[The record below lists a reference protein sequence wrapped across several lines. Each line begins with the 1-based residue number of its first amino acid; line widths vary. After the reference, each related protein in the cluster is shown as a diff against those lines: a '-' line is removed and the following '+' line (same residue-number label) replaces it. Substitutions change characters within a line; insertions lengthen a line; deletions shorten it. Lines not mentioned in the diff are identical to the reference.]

1 MTNYKPQVGDK
12 VRRTHSSGTTVEGE
26 IRNITIHGY
35 GEDLLGIELYS
46 PLHPEQTEL
55 LLRPNPLKKEF
66 GTVYGHPEKEECRA
80 VYLPG
85 DLRAGDHTPWLASG
99 VPGGTYKWHPDSDIQ
114 RMINEDGWIELHG

>member
-26 IRNITIHGY
+26 IRNISIHGS
-35 GEDLLGIELYS
+35 GEDPLGFELYS

-55 LLRPNPLKKEF
+55 LFRPEPEPLKKEF
-66 GTVYGHPEKEECRA
+66 GVVYGLLDDPSCRA
-80 VYLPG
+80 VYLPASPG
-85 DLRAGDHTPWLASG
+85 DGAAWLAAG
-99 VPGGTYKWHPDSDIQ
+99 IPGSIHKWHPDSDIQ